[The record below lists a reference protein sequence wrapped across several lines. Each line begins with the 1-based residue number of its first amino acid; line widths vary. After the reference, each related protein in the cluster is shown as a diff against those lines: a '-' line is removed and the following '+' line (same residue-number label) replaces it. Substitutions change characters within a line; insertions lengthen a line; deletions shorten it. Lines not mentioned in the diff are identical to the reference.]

1 VRYVMLPDAGLDY
14 SAVREAQLLRSGR
27 SGLVA
32 VQRTAH
38 WTFYEL
44 PHATPIVTAPPGRRA
59 LLTSMGQQQ
68 MTIYVSGPGRYLVR
82 VRYSPY
88 RHPYP
93 SDACLLPGPDGMT
106 EVVARVGGFLQL
118 NIDTD
123 PASVAVNAAE
133 TS

>member
-1 VRYVMLPDAGLDY
+1 VV
-14 SAVREAQLLRSGR
+14 
-27 SGLVA
+27 

-44 PHATPIVTAPPGRRA
+44 PAATPIVTAPAGRRA
-59 LLTSMGQQQ
+59 LLTSIGQQQ
-68 MTIYVSGPGRYLVR
+68 MTLWVSGPGRYLAR

-93 SDACLLPGPDGMT
+93 ADACLVPAPNGMT
-106 EVVARVGGFLQL
+106 EVVAQVGGFLQL

-123 PASVAVNAAE
+123 PASVAANAAE
-133 TS
+133 TSAQTC